1 MLKTINYDIIDIGE
15 EPDKAFVMIHGWRG
29 NRNSFKSIPP
39 LLKLSNIR
47 WYFPEAPYDFEGNE
61 NQKTWA
67 VRTDDDNWSAD
78 ESKRLLIDFFENIV
92 FKTFKPENVYIMG
105 FSQGAAVCYEFILSL
120 KYNFG
125 GIFPIAGFMVN
136 NHNIPSVNSIYNN
149 VPILIGHGKDDDVV
163 PLEASEKAFEFLSKS
178 CKNIDLFIYNGKHKI
193 GLEYLK
199 KVKIIVDHVK

>member
-15 EPDKAFVMIHGWRG
+15 ETEKAFIMIHGWRG
-29 NRNSFKSIPP
+29 NKNSFKSIPP

-47 WYFPEAPYDFEGNE
+47 WYFPEAPYDFEGRKD
-61 NQKTWA
+61 QKTWA

-78 ESKRLLIDFFENIV
+78 TSKSLLIDFFENIV
-92 FKTFKPENVYIMG
+92 FKKFKPENVYIMG

-136 NHNIPSVNSIYNN
+136 NQNIPLVNSIYNN
-149 VPILIGHGKDDDVV
+149 VPILIGHGKDDEVV
-163 PLEASEKAFEFLSKS
+163 PPEASKKAFEFLSKS
-178 CKNIDLFIYNGKHKI
+178 CKNIDLFIYNGRHKI

-199 KVKIIVDHVK
+199 KVKDIVDGIK

>member
-1 MLKTINYDIIDIGE
+1 MLKTINYDIIDIGK
-15 EPDKAFVMIHGWRG
+15 EPDKAFIMIHGWRG
-29 NRNSFKSIPP
+29 NKNSFKSIPP

-47 WYFPEAPYDFEGNE
+47 WYFPEAPYDFEGRKD
-61 NQKTWA
+61 QKTWA

-78 ESKRLLIDFFENIV
+78 TSKRLLIDFFENIV
-92 FKTFKPENVYIMG
+92 FKKFKPENVYIMG

-136 NHNIPSVNSIYNN
+136 NQNIPSVNSIYNN
-149 VPILIGHGKDDDVV
+149 VPILIGHGKDDEVV
-163 PLEASEKAFEFLSKS
+163 PIEASRKAFEFLSKS
-178 CKNIDLFIYNGKHKI
+178 CKNIDLFIYNGRHKI

-199 KVKIIVDHVK
+199 KVKSIVDSIK